1 MLKNQIFLVLK
12 NIRNYVRQYRNLST
26 QYDKKLSKL
35 YVEERKA
42 NSRTHGINNDDATIT
57 GMASNKSISITI
69 STNNN

>member
-1 MLKNQIFLVLK
+1 M
-12 NIRNYVRQYRNLST
+12 
-26 QYDKKLSKL
+26 QYDKKLSEI

-69 STNNN
+69 SINNN